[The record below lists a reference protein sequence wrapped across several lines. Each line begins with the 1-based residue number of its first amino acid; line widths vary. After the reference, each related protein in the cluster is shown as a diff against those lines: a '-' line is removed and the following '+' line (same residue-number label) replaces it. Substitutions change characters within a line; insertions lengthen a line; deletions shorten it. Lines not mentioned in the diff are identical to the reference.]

1 MTLLEAAAALRRR
14 ETSSV
19 ELTAA
24 ALRSIERLNPS
35 TNAMQSVLVDAAR
48 GRAKQADEELARGE
62 GRGPL
67 HGIPIAVKDLF
78 YTKGV
83 RTTGGS
89 NLFAEHVPDHDAT
102 VVEWL
107 RTGGAVLAG
116 KTGMHELAY
125 GITSS
130 NPHYG
135 AIRNPWDRDRIPGG
149 SSGGSGAAV
158 AGGMVFMAM
167 GSDTGGSIRI
177 PASYCGVVGLKPTY
191 GRVSRYGAMPLGFS
205 LDHMGPL
212 TRSVRDAGAVLNIIA
227 GYDPRDE
234 TSSRRA
240 VENYVPDI
248 EPSIRGM
255 RIGMPENFYFERL
268 DCDVDAAVRAAFQT
282 AAGHGAEIVP
292 LRVPDIAAINTVAR
306 VILLAEASAQFEP
319 YMEQRDR
326 FGPDV
331 LALLDQGRL
340 LSATDYINAQRLRHN
355 MQREFAGVWSR
366 VDCLFTPATPITA
379 PRIGETTVTCGGQDE
394 DVRLATTRLVRAIN
408 ALGLPAISIPCG
420 TDRRGLPIG
429 LQIVGPPFAE
439 ALILRAAQAILPAEV
454 AVPRL

>member
-1 MTLLEAAAALRRR
+1 MTLLETAAALRRR
-14 ETSSV
+14 EVSSA

-24 ALRSIERLNPS
+24 ALQRIERLNPS
-35 TNAMQSVLVDAAR
+35 TNAMQTVMADAAR
-48 GRAKQADEELARGE
+48 EHAKLADQELARGE

-78 YTKGV
+78 FTKGV

-89 NLFAEHVPDHDAT
+89 KLFEDQIPDHDAT

-107 RTGGAVLAG
+107 RAGGAVLVG

-130 NPHYG
+130 NPHFG
-135 AIRNPWDRDRIPGG
+135 AVRNPWDRDRIPGG

-158 AGGMVFMAM
+158 AAGMVPMAM

-177 PASYCGVVGLKPTY
+177 PAAFCGVVGLKPTY

-212 TRSVRDAGAVLNIIA
+212 TRSVRDAAAVLNVIA
-227 GYDPRDE
+227 GHDPRDE
-234 TSSRRA
+234 TSSRRP

-248 EPSIRGM
+248 EPSMRGL
-255 RIGMPENFYFERL
+255 RVGFPENFYFDRL
-268 DCDVDAAVRAAFQT
+268 DPDVEAAVRAALQN
-282 AAGHGAEIVP
+282 ASSRGAEIVP

-306 VILLAEASAQFEP
+306 VILLAEASAMLEP
-319 YMEQRDR
+319 HLEHRDL

-340 LSATDYINAQRLRHN
+340 LPATDYINAQRLRRA
-355 MQREFAGVWSR
+355 MQREFASLWTH
-366 VDCLFTPATPITA
+366 VDCLFTPTTPTTA
-379 PRIGETTVTCGGQDE
+379 PRIGETTAAVGGESE
-394 DVRLATTRLVRAIN
+394 DVRLAATRFVRAIN
-408 ALGLPAISIPCG
+408 PLGLPAVSIPCG
-420 TDRRGLPIG
+420 ADRRGLPIG
-429 LQIVGPPFAE
+429 LQIVGPSFAE
-439 ALILRAAQAILPAEV
+439 ALILRVAQALVPAEV
-454 AVPRL
+454 AVPGL